1 MRGQILTTCNQL
13 TSSLFRQAAPL
24 QTSQPPPYPL
34 LQYDF
39 MVLPF
44 LVFLVAWLTGVNG
57 FAFID
62 FNYNIPG
69 NTTYTMRW
77 DISGLE
83 PDIFDLI
90 LVQPQGV
97 YSMGLPVNRAW
108 PDLWS
113 RQYAIQIPRN
123 GNHFLDVTLGQDV
136 WPGAYYWRMSSVN
149 GTLPLTN
156 TFLISSS
163 VGVTNPTTITSLV
176 PVTATQDVVQTS
188 DGREVTY
195 RSSQVYSSAVIYTT
209 IIVVSDSGGGAPL
222 TKVPMIA
229 GIVLAL
235 LFVITLPIVLW
246 LVLRYRR
253 RPNQPSGRDKPTPI
267 DLEDIH
273 HSSVLNL
280 TPSNASVAN
289 PTVVPAS
296 STRSTNRQVW
306 AIVNGEKRLITVSDN
321 TPRSATPVAD
331 PDPFADPST
340 PKSPRRILVP
350 ANPSV
355 SDHDLPSTSINSYD
369 PLLSR
374 ANTTTTSFSVMHP
387 HGPPSVG
394 THVDSTSGREPLS
407 EKMAQ
412 QTGPRIYEEHY
423 ALSEE
428 DITSRIVVPGR
439 AVDMGPLE
447 RDRVADMDEN
457 GLLPPDYFQATQPV
471 ASRRSSQAGPSNR
484 S

>member
-1 MRGQILTTCNQL
+1 
-13 TSSLFRQAAPL
+13 
-24 QTSQPPPYPL
+24 
-34 LQYDF
+34 
-39 MVLPF
+39 MVLPL
-44 LVFLVAWLTGVNG
+44 LVCLVAWSIGVNG
-57 FAFID
+57 FEFIN
-62 FNYNIPG
+62 FNYNLPG
-69 NTTYTMRW
+69 NTTYTIRW
-77 DISGLE
+77 DISGSE
-83 PDIFDLI
+83 PDVFDLI

-97 YSMGLPVNRAW
+97 YSMGLPVNSAW
-108 PDLWS
+108 TDLWTHA
-113 RQYAIQIPRN
+113 YAIQIPRN
-123 GNHFLDVTLGQDV
+123 GNHFLDVTLGPSVQ
-136 WPGAYYWRMSSVN
+136 PGAYYWRMSSAN
-149 GTLPLTN
+149 GTLPLSN

-163 VGVTNPTTITSLV
+163 VGVTNPTTITSLI

-195 RSSQVYSSAVIYTT
+195 RSSQVYSSAVVYTT
-209 IIVVSDSGGGAPL
+209 IIVVSDSGKGAPL

-235 LFVITLPIVLW
+235 LFLITLPIVLW

-253 RPNQPSGRDKPTPI
+253 RPNHPSGRDKPTPI
-267 DLEDIH
+267 DLEDIR

-289 PTVVPAS
+289 PTITPAV
-296 STRSTNRQVW
+296 STRSTTRQVW

-321 TPRSATPVAD
+321 PPRPLTPPLD

-350 ANPSV
+350 TNPSA

-374 ANTTTTSFSVMHP
+374 ANTTTTSFSAMHS
-387 HGPPSVG
+387 HSAPSVR
-394 THVDSTSGREPLS
+394 THVDPSASREHLS
-407 EKMAQ
+407 EKMAH
-412 QTGPRIYEEHY
+412 QTGQRLYEEPY

-428 DITSRIVVPGR
+428 DITSRIIVPGR

-457 GLLPPDYFQATQPV
+457 GLLPPDYFQATQPIP
-471 ASRRSSQAGPSNR
+471 SRRSSQAGPSTR